1 MHPKHDEDFYA
12 WAIAEANL
20 LRQRRLNELD
30 IDNLIE
36 ELESMGASEKREL
49 VSRLSQLL
57 MHLLKWEYQT
67 RFRGRSWKDSI
78 EDQRQEIKE
87 NLEDSPSLRY
97 KIDELMPRIYSNARR
112 KFRHETGL
120 QEKILPP
127 SVPYTFD
134 QIMDETFFPE

>member
-1 MHPKHDEDFYA
+1 MHPRHDEDFYA
-12 WAIAEANL
+12 WAMEEANL

-49 VSRLSQLL
+49 VNRLSQLL
-57 MHLLKWEYQT
+57 MHLLKWEYQP

-97 KIDELMPRIYSNARR
+97 KIDELMPRIYNNARR

-127 SVPYTFD
+127 SVPYTFN